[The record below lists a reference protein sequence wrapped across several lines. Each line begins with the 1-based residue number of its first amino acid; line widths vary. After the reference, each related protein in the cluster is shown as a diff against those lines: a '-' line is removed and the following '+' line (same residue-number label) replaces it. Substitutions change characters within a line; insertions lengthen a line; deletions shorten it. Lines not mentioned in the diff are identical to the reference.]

1 MPDHTLTATAIQ
13 KQVNRIMAFLEILDK
28 KNAKKGDFIET
39 YDILLTALGGNLSS
53 PECDGT
59 LIIPSSPHIKY
70 IGRVLN

>member
-1 MPDHTLTATAIQ
+1 
-13 KQVNRIMAFLEILDK
+13 MAFLEILDK

-53 PECDGT
+53 PECDGN

-70 IGRVLN
+70 IGIVLN